1 MWPTPRS
8 LHKLSCGIRKMTAA
22 MAVFS
27 VFAFAD
33 VSAPQIDSAFVA
45 AAASEVLGNAG
56 PTVSIDS
63 AVASLD
69 TAALAVTATDV
80 VQDSLAVM
88 NFQSATT
95 LEKDSLST
103 ESQKTT
109 QLKSVLYLSGGE
121 RSPWFHLGVLYA
133 IEEYGIPVDS
143 VVGTSW
149 GAWVGALWAK
159 GVALDEIQRLLMDPY
174 IVSYAG
180 HDLSDPQNRIGVEAR
195 DPFEVPL
202 SEEGIPSLRQR
213 FTLSSDSSGLIS
225 RNKKSLRIDSLSLKR
240 SLAKLRFQ
248 EVLYRQKIAY
258 DIPFSVQ
265 GCGGEERGNRTADV
279 IASLPLWIEKGSE
292 ASVNGELCPHF
303 AVPVEDNVTEFP
315 IVVVADPLRSV
326 PTGDSRS
333 KLLKEMAGERVRN
346 LPGATIRAHTALD
359 TSRSAMIQL
368 GFSSLERYLAD
379 FAPLGNRRVSY
390 VDVFRNREVKRSW
403 FRFEPV
409 FDSLSAETHR
419 AVKTYWPESDTGFV
433 ALENF
438 AEKLLKKPAYDS
450 LDFEM
455 QPTGDL
461 MVSAAVHPTF
471 DIAVGGFGS
480 NVIGANAYFEGS
492 VNFVSQMEISL
503 KLSGFYGM
511 SSYGIQPRLE
521 VSKLWSKN
529 WGLMFGFDYLRLR
542 PLKGYNS
549 EIPVFLRIDA
559 EERSDLTMS
568 VIYDVDE
575 HQTFSANFLFGHRE
589 YEMAGYKTVKVT
601 PVTPTLNYTYS
612 NGDTKPWFAQD
623 GLVVSAS
630 AGLESIGFSNGFN
643 DVIPIYWKFFGNAQ
657 YAISPKP
664 FVTLMAGAAGGIER
678 YRGVGGY
685 TSPASFG
692 YTPLDVAYRF
702 QVQATPWSTEWYNA
716 ELASHE
722 YGLIRG
728 SAGLHKG
735 PAGLWLFATYFHDF
749 DDKSYVSLSRNKFIL
764 EPAVRLTYKSFEL
777 YTGMNRIVDE
787 NTIANLLKFR
797 DYTYFIRIG
806 SYRF

>member
-1 MWPTPRS
+1 
-8 LHKLSCGIRKMTAA
+8 

-27 VFAFAD
+27 VFAFAET
-33 VSAPQIDSAFVA
+33 SAPQIDSAFVA
-45 AAASEVLGNAG
+45 AAASEGVENAG
-56 PTVSIDS
+56 PAVSIDS

-69 TAALAVTATDV
+69 TAALAVTAADV

-88 NFQSATT
+88 NLQSATT

-103 ESQKTT
+103 DSQKTT
-109 QLKSVLYLSGGE
+109 QLKTVLYLSGGE

-195 DPFEVPL
+195 DAYEIPL
-202 SEEGIPSLRQR
+202 SEEGVPSLRQR
-213 FTLSSDSSGLIS
+213 FTLTADSSGSIS
-225 RNKKSLRIDSLSLKR
+225 RNKKPLRVDSLSLKR

-265 GCGGEERGNRTADV
+265 ACGGKESGNRPADV
-279 IASLPLWIEKGSE
+279 IASLPLWIENESE
-292 ASVNGELCPHF
+292 SSVNGELCPHF
-303 AVPVEDNVTEFP
+303 AVPVEDNVVEFP

-333 KLLKEMAGERVRN
+333 KLLKEMAGVSVRN
-346 LPGATIRAHTALD
+346 LPGATIRAHSAVD

-368 GFSSLERYLAD
+368 GFSTLERYLAD
-379 FAPLGNRRVSY
+379 FSPLGTRRVSY
-390 VDVFRNREVKRSW
+390 ANVFKNRDVRKSW
-403 FRFEPV
+403 FRFNPS

-419 AVKTYWPESDTGFV
+419 AVKTYWTDSDTGFV

-438 AEKLLKKPAYDS
+438 ADKLLKNPAYDS
-450 LDFEM
+450 LSFEM
-455 QPTGDL
+455 QPSGDL
-461 MVSAAVHPTF
+461 LVSAAVHPTF
-471 DIAVGGFGS
+471 DVAVGGFGS

-492 VNFVSQMEISL
+492 VNYVSQMEISL
-503 KLSGFYGM
+503 TLAGFYGM
-511 SSYGIQPRLE
+511 SSYGVQPRLN

-529 WGLMFGFDYLRLR
+529 WGLQFVFDYLKLR
-542 PLKGYNS
+542 PLKSFNN
-549 EIPVFLRIDA
+549 EIASYLRIDS
-559 EERSDLTMS
+559 EERSDFSMS

-589 YEMAGYKTVKVT
+589 YVMPGSKTVNVN
-601 PVTPTLNYTYS
+601 PVAPTLNYTYS
-612 NGDTKPWFAQD
+612 DGETRAWFAQN
-623 GLVVSAS
+623 GLVVNAS
-630 AGLESIGFSNGFN
+630 AGLESIGYDDGLN
-643 DVIPIYWKFFGNAQ
+643 DIVPIYWKFFGNAQ

-664 FVTLMAGAAGGIER
+664 FVTLMAGVAGGIER

-685 TSPASFG
+685 VSPKSIGHA
-692 YTPLDVAYRF
+692 PLDVAYRF

-722 YGLIRG
+722 YGLLRA

-735 PAGLWLFATYFHDF
+735 PVGLWLFTAYFHDF
-749 DDKSYVSLSRNKFIL
+749 EGSPYAELSRNKFVV
-764 EPAVRLTYKSFEL
+764 EPALRLDYKSFEL
-777 YTGMNRIVDE
+777 YAGMNRIVDVS
-787 NTIANLLKFR
+787 TAADLLKFR
-797 DYTYFIRIG
+797 DYTYFIRVG
-806 SYRF
+806 TYRF